1 MSKTNSKK
9 YANGKKRGQENE
21 QEKIKE
27 NVRKNRNKH
36 TLDVAKYKCVVA
48 SATSALPADVFCSCW
63 FTKAAMDASF
73 VCNNA
78 INAFDCASVKP
89 VKSNESVDPDAPPE
103 MPKISTLSTPNMLP
117 TSRWLAVQAF

>member
-1 MSKTNSKK
+1 MPTYSITRSKTKERNQKK
-9 YANGKKRGQENE
+9 KKNKAGKDK
-21 QEKIKE
+21 KKK
-27 NVRKNRNKH
+27 KNTH
-36 TLDVAKYKCVVA
+36 TLDVAKYECVVA
-48 SATSALPADVFCSCW
+48 SATSALPADVSCSCW

-103 MPKISTLSTPNMLP
+103 MPEISTLSTPNMLP
-117 TSRWLAVQAF
+117 TSKWLAALVF